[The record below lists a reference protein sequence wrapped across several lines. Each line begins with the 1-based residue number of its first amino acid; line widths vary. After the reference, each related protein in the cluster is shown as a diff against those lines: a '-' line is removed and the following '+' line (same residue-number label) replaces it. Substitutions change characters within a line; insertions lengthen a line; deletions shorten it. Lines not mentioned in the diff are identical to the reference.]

1 LSCLIWTVIDSGMS
15 TDADKKQNTA
25 KTSFV
30 GWILLAVGII
40 TWTITGVVL
49 TGIAYLIW
57 PEPRAL
63 WQEYVANFCA
73 FLPLF
78 VHLMIT
84 PKLMGMPVRTAFTS
98 TPTFRWKYVWLGMWT
113 WGLLLIGE
121 TAVKMITSFNK
132 LEVTF
137 RPETFLPT
145 LLVSLVLLPIQTA
158 SEEML
163 FRGALPQ
170 NLSRHIRQPIVV
182 VILSSVLFGAAHL
195 MNPEALSRPIIS
207 LLAYSAVGFGWGLV
221 TQKSGGLEL
230 AIGAHTIN
238 NFYGLFVVGYRNSAI
253 RGSSI
258 WMLPNINMVESMILS
273 IIMVMIWIVM
283 LRGAL
288 RDRKVI

>member
-1 LSCLIWTVIDSGMS
+1 MSGEKWTVVDSSMS
-15 TDADKKQNTA
+15 TGSDNKQNTA

-30 GWILLAVGII
+30 GWLLLVVGII
-40 TWTITGVVL
+40 TWTFTGVVL

-73 FLPLF
+73 FIPLF
-78 VHLMIT
+78 VHLLIT
-84 PKLMGMPVRTAFTS
+84 PKLMGMPVRTAFTY
-98 TPTFRWKYVWLGMWT
+98 TPTFRWKFVWLGMWT
-113 WGLLLIGE
+113 WGLLLICE
-121 TAVKMITSFNK
+121 TVVKMVTSVNR

-145 LLVSLVLLPIQTA
+145 LLVSLILLPIQTA

-163 FRGALPQ
+163 FRGVLSQ

-182 VILSSVLFGAAHL
+182 AMLSSVLFGAAHL

-207 LLAYSAVGFGWGLV
+207 LLAYSAVGFGWGWV
-221 TQKSGGLEL
+221 THKSGGLEL

-253 RGSSI
+253 TGSSI

-273 IIMVMIWIVM
+273 VIMAMIWVVM
-283 LRGAL
+283 LGGAL
-288 RDRKVI
+288 RDREVT

>member
-1 LSCLIWTVIDSGMS
+1 
-15 TDADKKQNTA
+15 
-25 KTSFV
+25 
-30 GWILLAVGII
+30 
-40 TWTITGVVL
+40 
-49 TGIAYLIW
+49 
-57 PEPRAL
+57 
-63 WQEYVANFCA
+63 
-73 FLPLF
+73 
-78 VHLMIT
+78 
-84 PKLMGMPVRTAFTS
+84 
-98 TPTFRWKYVWLGMWT
+98 MWT

-170 NLSRHIRQPIVV
+170 NLSRHLRQPIVV

-288 RDRKVI
+288 RDRTAT